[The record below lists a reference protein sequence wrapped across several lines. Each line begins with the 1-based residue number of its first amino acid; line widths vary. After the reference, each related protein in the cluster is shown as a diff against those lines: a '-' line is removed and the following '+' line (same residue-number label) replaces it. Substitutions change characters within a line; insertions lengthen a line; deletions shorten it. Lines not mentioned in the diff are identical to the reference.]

1 MVTGIGH
8 AAYGVS
14 DLNASLRFYCGQ
26 LGLRKAFEL
35 HRDDGTLWIVYLYAG
50 NRSFIELF
58 PESEVPPQEGGSY
71 RHLCLIVD
79 DMAATLRAMKIAG
92 LEPLN
97 PPSVGKD
104 GNTQAWVRDPDGNPI
119 ELMQIAPDSDQ
130 ARAIT
135 SG

>member
-14 DLNASLRFYCGQ
+14 DLNASLRFYCEQ

-58 PESEVPPQEGGSY
+58 PESEVPRQEGGSY